1 MSLSL
6 DLGCLKQLNCYS
18 RTPNAKSRLHPV
30 SYTWK
35 NLASC
40 YSKCLE
46 FTIESCNFLLLYF
59 TLSLSLSLS
68 LSLCDLLSPFF
79 ILLSVSCLSHFSF
92 SLIMQWCN
100 NGGVGH
106 MMEALWVV
114 DCWWVMCWYGSGG
127 VRCVFWWV
135 L

>member
-1 MSLSL
+1 MLRVYHRKL
-6 DLGCLKQLNCYS
+6 Q
-18 RTPNAKSRLHPV
+18 
-30 SYTWK
+30 
-35 NLASC
+35 
-40 YSKCLE
+40 
-46 FTIESCNFLLLYF
+46 FFILYF

-92 SLIMQWCN
+92 SLIMQWCD

-114 DCWWVMCWYGSGG
+114 DCWWVMCWYGGGG
-127 VRCVFWWV
+127 VCFVFWWV